1 MELLSWAWDYA
12 IPFLFI
18 LTVLVFVHELG
29 HYLVARWNGVRV
41 EVFSIGFGRELFGW
55 DDALG
60 TRWKISLIPLGG
72 YVRMFGDEDAS
83 SRPSADVA
91 TMSPEE
97 QAVSFYHRGVGQRS
111 AIAFAGPL
119 ANFLFAIVVLS
130 FMFATVG
137 QPFSSTQITDVV
149 SESAADAAGL
159 RVGDRITYM
168 AGMEVERFEDV
179 QILVQQSPLISIE
192 ITVLREGAEVVLTAT
207 PDVKEGTDNFGTPYR
222 IGLLGIRGSV
232 REYMRHGPLESV
244 ARATME
250 TYSIVGLTLNALGEM
265 ITGIRSTE
273 ELGGPLR
280 IAQMSGEVAQY
291 GWTTTFWFL
300 AVLSINL
307 GLINLFP
314 IPMLDGGHLL
324 YFAAEVIR
332 GKPLGERAQE
342 YGFRIG
348 LVMVMSLM
356 VFATWNDLINMRF
369 FSFLRD
375 IVG

>member
-55 DDALG
+55 DDTLG

-72 YVRMFGDEDAS
+72 YIRMFGDEDAS

-232 REYMRHGPLESV
+232 QEYMRHSPLESV

-307 GLINLFP
+307 GLINMFP
-314 IPMLDGGHLL
+314 IPPLDGGHLL
-324 YFAAEVIR
+324 YFAAEAIR
-332 GKPLGERAQE
+332 GKPLDERAQE

-356 VFATWNDLINMRF
+356 LFATWNDLINMRF

>member
-1 MELLSWAWDYA
+1 MELFSWIWDYA

-55 DDALG
+55 DDTLG

-83 SRPSADVA
+83 SRPSANVD

-97 QAVSFYHRGVGQRS
+97 QAVSFYHKKLGQRS
-111 AIAFAGPL
+111 AVVFAGPF

-137 QPFSSTQITDVV
+137 QPFSSTHVTEVIP
-149 SESAADAAGL
+149 ESAADTAGL
-159 RVGDRITYM
+159 RAGDRITHM
-168 AGMEVERFEDV
+168 AGRPVGRFEDV
-179 QILVQQSPLISIE
+179 QMLVQQNPLVLLE
-192 ITVLREGAEVVLTAT
+192 ITVMRDSAEVVLTAT
-207 PDVKEGTDNFGTPYR
+207 PDVKEGTDNFGNPYR
-222 IGLLGIRGSV
+222 IGLLGIRGSA
-232 REYMRHGPLESV
+232 REYTRHNPLESV

-250 TYSIVGLTLNALGEM
+250 TYSLVGLTLNALSEM
-265 ITGIRSTE
+265 VTGKRSTD

-280 IAQMSGEVAQY
+280 IAQMSGEVSQY
-291 GWTTTFWFL
+291 GWTTILWFL
-300 AVLSINL
+300 SVLSINL

-314 IPMLDGGHLL
+314 IPLLDGGHLL
-324 YFAAEVIR
+324 YFAAEAIR

-348 LVMVMSLM
+348 LMIVLSLM
-356 VFATWNDLINMRF
+356 VFVTWNDLMHLRF
-369 FSFLRD
+369 FSFLKD
-375 IVG
+375 IIS

>member
-1 MELLSWAWDYA
+1 MELFSWIWDYA

-72 YVRMFGDEDAS
+72 YIRMFGDEDAS
-83 SRPSADVA
+83 SRPSANVD

-97 QAVSFYHRGVGQRS
+97 QAVSFYHKKLGQRS
-111 AIAFAGPL
+111 AVVFAGPF

-137 QPFSSTQITDVV
+137 QPFSPTHITEVNP
-149 SESAADAAGL
+149 ESAADTAGL
-159 RVGDRITYM
+159 RAGDRITHM
-168 AGMEVERFEDV
+168 AGRPVERFEDV
-179 QILVQQSPLISIE
+179 RMLVQQNPLVLLE
-192 ITVLREGAEVVLTAT
+192 ITVMRDGAEVVLTAT
-207 PDVKEGTDNFGTPYR
+207 PDVKEGTDNFGNPYS
-222 IGLLGIRGSV
+222 IGLLGIRGSPQ
-232 REYMRHGPLESV
+232 EYMRHNPLESV

-250 TYSIVGLTLNALGEM
+250 TYSLVGLTLNALGEM
-265 ITGIRSTE
+265 VTGKRSTD

-280 IAQMSGEVAQY
+280 IAQMSGKVSQD
-291 GWTTTFWFL
+291 GWTTILWFL
-300 AVLSINL
+300 SVLSINL

-314 IPMLDGGHLL
+314 IPLLDGGHLL
-324 YFAAEVIR
+324 YFAAEAIR

-348 LVMVMSLM
+348 LMIVLSLM
-356 VFATWNDLINMRF
+356 VFVTWNDLMHLRF
-369 FSFLRD
+369 FSFLKD
-375 IVG
+375 IIS

>member
-1 MELLSWAWDYA
+1 MELLSWVWDYA

-29 HYLVARWNGVRV
+29 HYLVARWNGVSV
-41 EVFSIGFGRELFGW
+41 EVFSIGFGREIFGW

-91 TMSPEE
+91 AMSPEE
-97 QAVSFYHRGVGQRS
+97 QAVSFYHKRVGQRS
-111 AIAFAGPL
+111 AIAFAGPA
-119 ANFLFAIVVLS
+119 ANFLFAIMVLS

-137 QPFSSTQITDVV
+137 QPFSSTQISDVLPGG
-149 SESAADAAGL
+149 AADVAGL
-159 RVGDRITYM
+159 RAGDRITHM
-168 AGMEVERFEDV
+168 AGEPVERFEEV
-179 QILVQQSPLISIE
+179 QMLVQQNPLIAVE
-192 ITVLREGAEVVLTAT
+192 ITVLREGAEIVLSAT
-207 PDVKEGTDNFGTPYR
+207 PEAKEGTDNFGNPYR

-232 REYMRHGPLESV
+232 REYMRHDPLESV
-244 ARATME
+244 LRATVE
-250 TYSIVGLTLNALGEM
+250 TYSMVGLTLNALGEM
-265 ITGIRSTE
+265 ITGNRSTD

-280 IAQMSGEVAQY
+280 IAQMSGEVSQY

-314 IPMLDGGHLL
+314 IPLLDGGHLL
-324 YFAAEVIR
+324 YFAAEAIR
-332 GKPLGERAQE
+332 GKPLGDRAQE

-348 LVMVMSLM
+348 LLAVLSLM
-356 VFATWNDLINMRF
+356 LFATWNDLVHLGF
-369 FSFLRD
+369 FSFLKD

>member
-159 RVGDRITYM
+159 R
-168 AGMEVERFEDV
+168 
-179 QILVQQSPLISIE
+179 
-192 ITVLREGAEVVLTAT
+192 
-207 PDVKEGTDNFGTPYR
+207 
-222 IGLLGIRGSV
+222 
-232 REYMRHGPLESV
+232 
-244 ARATME
+244 
-250 TYSIVGLTLNALGEM
+250 
-265 ITGIRSTE
+265 
-273 ELGGPLR
+273 
-280 IAQMSGEVAQY
+280 
-291 GWTTTFWFL
+291 
-300 AVLSINL
+300 
-307 GLINLFP
+307 
-314 IPMLDGGHLL
+314 
-324 YFAAEVIR
+324 
-332 GKPLGERAQE
+332 
-342 YGFRIG
+342 
-348 LVMVMSLM
+348 
-356 VFATWNDLINMRF
+356 
-369 FSFLRD
+369 
-375 IVG
+375 

>member
-1 MELLSWAWDYA
+1 MELLSWVWDYA

-29 HYLVARWNGVRV
+29 HYVVARWNGVRV

-97 QAVSFYHRGVGQRS
+97 QAVSFYHKRVGQRS

-137 QPFSSTQITDVV
+137 QPFSSTQISDVV
-149 SESAADAAGL
+149 PESAADVAGL
-159 RVGDRITYM
+159 RAGDRITHM
-168 AGMEVERFEDV
+168 AGNPVERFEEV
-179 QILVQQSPLISIE
+179 QMLVQQNPLVTVE
-192 ITVLREGAEVVLTAT
+192 ITVLREGAEVVLSAT
-207 PDVKEGTDNFGTPYR
+207 PEVKEGTDNFGNPYR
-222 IGLLGIRGSV
+222 IGLLGVRGSV
-232 REYMRHGPLESV
+232 REYMRHDPLESV
-244 ARATME
+244 VRATME
-250 TYSIVGLTLNALGEM
+250 TYSMVGLTLNALGEM
-265 ITGIRSTE
+265 ITGTRSTD

-280 IAQMSGEVAQY
+280 IAQMSGEVSQY
-291 GWTTTFWFL
+291 GWTTILWFL

-314 IPMLDGGHLL
+314 IPLLDGGHLL
-324 YFAAEVIR
+324 YFAAEAVR
-332 GKPLGERAQE
+332 GKPLGDRAQE

-348 LVMVMSLM
+348 LLAVLSLM
-356 VFATWNDLINMRF
+356 LFATWNDLIHLGF
-369 FSFLRD
+369 FSFLKD

>member
-1 MELLSWAWDYA
+1 MELFSWIWDYA

-18 LTVLVFVHELG
+18 LTILVFVHELG

-72 YVRMFGDEDAS
+72 YIRMFGDEDAS
-83 SRPSADVA
+83 SRPSANVD
-91 TMSPEE
+91 TISPEE
-97 QAVSFYHRGVGQRS
+97 QAVSFYHKKLGQRS
-111 AIAFAGPL
+111 AVVFAGPF
-119 ANFLFAIVVLS
+119 ANFIFAIVVLS

-137 QPFSSTQITDVV
+137 QPISSTQITDVA
-149 SESAADAAGL
+149 SESAADTAGL
-159 RVGDRITYM
+159 RAGDRITHM
-168 AGMEVERFEDV
+168 AGRPVGRFEDV
-179 QILVQQSPLISIE
+179 QMLVRQSPLISIE

-207 PDVKEGTDNFGTPYR
+207 PDVKEGTDNFGNLYR

-232 REYMRHGPLESV
+232 QEYMRHSPLESV

-250 TYSIVGLTLNALGEM
+250 TYSRIGLTLNALGEI
-265 ITGIRSTE
+265 ITGTRSTE

-280 IAQMSGEVAQY
+280 IAKMSGEMAQY
-291 GWTTTFWFL
+291 GWTATFELLVW
-300 AVLSINL
+300 LSISL

-314 IPMLDGGHLL
+314 IPLLDGGHLL
-324 YFAAEVIR
+324 YFAAEAIR
-332 GKPLGERAQE
+332 GKPLGKRTQE

-348 LVMVMSLM
+348 LMIVLSLM
-356 VFATWNDLINMRF
+356 VFVTWNDLVNMRF
-369 FSFLRD
+369 FSFLRG
-375 IVG
+375 IIG